1 MSNTIQF
8 GSITFPRNGV
18 LASGILGVTGSSMS
32 RVAKCGAGGITC
44 KSISKERRKGHPT
57 PVIQAY
63 QHGLVNAVGL
73 SSIGVEDTMAELHQ
87 VRQNTDAVIIASIFS
102 GNIDEFG
109 ETAAAVDPN
118 ICDAIEINISCPNVS
133 DEFGLPFCANP
144 QLSGQIVRRVCDNT
158 KLPVIVKLSPN
169 FPNIGILAKTCQD
182 NGASGITA
190 INTVGPGMLIDIHT
204 FRPKVSNKR
213 GGVSGPGILPVAIRC
228 VYDIY
233 NAVNIP
239 IIGMG
244 GVTTAE
250 DAIQMIAAGA
260 TVYGVGT
267 GVLYGGMEIFGN
279 INEGI
284 EKYLSEMKMKYE
296 DLIGIAHRNM

>member
-73 SSIGVEDTMAELHQ
+73 SSIGVEDTMEELRH

-158 KLPVIVKLSPN
+158 KLPVLVKLSPN

-204 FRPKVSNKR
+204 FRPPLSFPQLFPR
-213 GGVSGPGILPVAIRC
+213 FPPSELPCSPVRIRH
-228 VYDIY
+228 
-233 NAVNIP
+233 P
-239 IIGMG
+239 P
-244 GVTTAE
+244 
-250 DAIQMIAAGA
+250 QQS
-260 TVYGVGT
+260 
-267 GVLYGGMEIFGN
+267 F
-279 INEGI
+279 
-284 EKYLSEMKMKYE
+284 
-296 DLIGIAHRNM
+296 R